1 MGNGQTVLQFGA
13 ALVNAVTPK
22 SFFFFFWCFLGRH
35 WANPNI
41 SILINSE
48 PDKPRYNP

>member
-22 SFFFFFWCFLGRH
+22 SFFFFFFLGVSLVDTGL
-35 WANPNI
+35 I
-41 SILINSE
+41 QILAFL
-48 PDKPRYNP
+48 